1 MTTPEQN
8 PDTELEVQELTEGNL
23 EEVSGGVLLVGFGLT
38 ENHPFSEAFTQNG
51 GNGGN
56 GGAGRASSNDGLL

>member
-1 MTTPEQN
+1 MTTPEQT

-23 EEVSGGVLLVGFGLT
+23 EEVSGGVPPVLA
-38 ENHPFSEAFTQNG
+38 ENYPGPDALTQNG

-56 GGAGRASSNDGLL
+56 GGAGKAGAARWLW